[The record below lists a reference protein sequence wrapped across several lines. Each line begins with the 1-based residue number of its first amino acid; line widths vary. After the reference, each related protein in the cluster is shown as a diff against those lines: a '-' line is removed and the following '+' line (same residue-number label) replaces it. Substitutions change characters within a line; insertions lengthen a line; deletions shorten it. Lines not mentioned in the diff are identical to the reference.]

1 MNHPERI
8 HWISGALLLAAMTA
22 GCGSSNSATD
32 AGSTPDSGA
41 DVAPVDAG
49 TPDTGVDAGT
59 PATDFDVGNAD
70 TGVDSGTPGTDFDI
84 GNADIGVDNGT
95 PDGGTPDTGP
105 HQERPMRVA
114 YVDYTE
120 AGRAQ
125 LWVQRPDGSERR
137 QVHFTGVVDDVP
149 GQDPHVP
156 TVTDEHVRGVHRLA
170 WSPDGVH
177 LALVLSTAA
186 DQSEVVVFDVDAGGG
201 AVVSANGQYV
211 MPALDWS
218 ADGRQ
223 IAYVMSTLPRL
234 GALDLFV
241 ADAAAHR
248 WRRVTPGLNL
258 RGLGV
263 QVRFVTDASAVLVSR
278 IEDQGTSA
286 PWDWHETLLRVDAAT
301 GAIAPLDTIFTGRID
316 AMSRDLSAVYAV
328 RNRPDEGHKLVSRAA
343 ASGSAE
349 TVLIDDAVFVG
360 AAATAHDRALLITSD
375 ARSAGSTDNAWQYRV
390 LRLPD
395 SSTRVDVPPAVERV
409 AVWVDPAS

>member
-1 MNHPERI
+1 
-8 HWISGALLLAAMTA
+8 
-22 GCGSSNSATD
+22 
-32 AGSTPDSGA
+32 
-41 DVAPVDAG
+41 
-49 TPDTGVDAGT
+49 
-59 PATDFDVGNAD
+59 
-70 TGVDSGTPGTDFDI
+70 
-84 GNADIGVDNGT
+84 
-95 PDGGTPDTGP
+95 
-105 HQERPMRVA
+105 MRVA
-114 YVDYTE
+114 YVDYTA

-149 GQDPHVP
+149 DQDPHVP
-156 TVTDEHVRGVHRLA
+156 TVTDDHVRGVHRLA

-186 DQSEVVVFDVDAGGG
+186 DQSEVVVFDVDGGSG

-223 IAYVMSTLPRL
+223 LAYVMSTQPRI
-234 GALDLFV
+234 GGLDLFV
-241 ADAAAHR
+241 TDAAAHR
-248 WRRVTPGLNL
+248 WRRVTSGANL

-301 GAIAPLDTIFTGRID
+301 GATAAVDTTFTGRID

-328 RNRPDEGHKLVSRAA
+328 RNRPDDGHKLVSRAA
-343 ASGSAE
+343 ASGSVE

-360 AAATAHDRALLITSD
+360 AAATPHDRALLITSD
-375 ARSAGSTDNAWQYRV
+375 ARAAGSTDNAWQYRV

-395 SSTRVDVPPAVERV
+395 SSTRVDVPPSVERV
-409 AVWVDPAS
+409 AVWVDPGS

>member
-1 MNHPERI
+1 
-8 HWISGALLLAAMTA
+8 
-22 GCGSSNSATD
+22 
-32 AGSTPDSGA
+32 
-41 DVAPVDAG
+41 
-49 TPDTGVDAGT
+49 
-59 PATDFDVGNAD
+59 
-70 TGVDSGTPGTDFDI
+70 
-84 GNADIGVDNGT
+84 
-95 PDGGTPDTGP
+95 
-105 HQERPMRVA
+105 MRVA
-114 YVDYTE
+114 YVDYTDT
-120 AGRAQ
+120 GRAQ

-149 GQDPHVP
+149 DQDPHVP
-156 TVTDEHVRGVHRLA
+156 TVTDDHVRGVHRLA

-186 DQSEVVVFDVDAGGG
+186 DQSEVVVVDVDGGSG

-223 IAYVMSTLPRL
+223 IAYVMSTQPRI
-234 GALDLFV
+234 GGLDLFV
-241 ADAAAHR
+241 TDAAAHR

-301 GAIAPLDTIFTGRID
+301 GATAAVGTTFTGRID
-316 AMSRDLSAVYAV
+316 AMSRDLTAVYAV
-328 RNRPDEGHKLVSRAA
+328 RNRPDDGHKLVSRAA
-343 ASGSAE
+343 ASGSVE

-360 AAATAHDRALLITSD
+360 AAATPHDRALLVTSD
-375 ARSAGSTDNAWQYRV
+375 ARAAGSTDNAWQYRV
-390 LRLPD
+390 LRVPD
-395 SSTRVDVPPAVERV
+395 GSTRVDVPPAVERV
-409 AVWVDPAS
+409 AVWVDPGS